1 MTEHGSRSMSQTI
14 RIGLTAMLV
23 AAGACMVHVS
33 EARAQAA
40 PDQAIPIA
48 SDELQRV
55 LSTITAPQGDQQ
67 VRVVDMGTYNLA
79 VGVLH
84 RGPTSDTPGG
94 PITGLVHTKVTE
106 TYVILSGA
114 GTLVTGGTLANPRAF
129 PANNEVVTV
138 LAGPSSSGA
147 IQNGT
152 LRPVKTG
159 DVIIIPAGVPHGWTN
174 VPDHVN
180 YLSIRPDMEK
190 VLPAGYVHP
199 TVRQ

>member
-1 MTEHGSRSMSQTI
+1 MRGVVR
-14 RIGLTAMLV
+14 RVLLLALLV
-23 AAGACMVHVS
+23 STGV
-33 EARAQAA
+33 ARATVVQAQA
-40 PDQAIPIA
+40 PPDYAVPIA
-48 SDELQRV
+48 SEELQRV

-67 VRVVDMGTYNLA
+67 VRVVDMGKYNLA

-84 RGPTSDTPGG
+84 RGPTTNGPGAA
-94 PITGLVHTKVTE
+94 ITGLVHAQVTE

-129 PANNEVVTV
+129 PATNEVVTV
-138 LAGPSSSGA
+138 LAGPSTGGA

-180 YLSIRPDMEK
+180 YLSIRPDLEK

-199 TVRQ
+199 TIRP